1 LSVRIARTGAVVVGG
16 GTAGIAAA
24 VRLAELGVE
33 SVVVEKADVRRSGC
47 LAAGV
52 NALNAHVGGGR
63 VPSDYAD
70 YALADAHG
78 VASKDLLL
86 TMAERLGDMVDWLE
100 SIGLV
105 FQKDER
111 GERLQRGWRN
121 LRVNGEA
128 IKPLLAAALA
138 RRPLATVLGRHLAV
152 GLLMGEGRCLG
163 LLAMSLTT
171 GELTALE
178 APAVI
183 IATGGAAGLYR
194 SPSPAP
200 ARHRIWYPPFNT
212 GGGLAMAIEAGAEA
226 TTLEMRMVAL
236 RLLHTMAPTGTLA
249 LGVGA
254 EQVNAYGRR
263 YEADYGRTTSQRV
276 LALRRETAAGR
287 GPCRLVARVT
297 PRDLAGLGRAY
308 LDMCPTQ
315 TLKWL
320 EEGLLGD
327 GAPIEGAPIE
337 GAGIEG
343 APIEGAGI
351 EGAPLKGAP
360 RIETLSCELAASEPY
375 VLGGHTGGG
384 LWVDVARRTTVEGL
398 WAAGDVAGGAPQ
410 KFVTGALAEGVMAAE
425 SVASFLSSRPARLSE
440 SEAIRLA
447 DEAAGNLAP
456 HVGDPAPGAPTSAG
470 LEDRLQELMDL
481 EAGGISAGY
490 AWDLASLSRARDGL
504 KEIRAESLRLRAR
517 EPKHLGRIRE
527 LLERLTV
534 AESLVAHL
542 GARRETRWP
551 GFGEFRDHP
560 GLDSGF
566 ELFVNSRR
574 VDGEIEILRRSL
586 DGRVL

>member
-1 LSVRIARTGAVVVGG
+1 
-16 GTAGIAAA
+16 
-24 VRLAELGVE
+24 
-33 SVVVEKADVRRSGC
+33 
-47 LAAGV
+47 
-52 NALNAHVGGGR
+52 
-63 VPSDYAD
+63 
-70 YALADAHG
+70 
-78 VASKDLLL
+78 
-86 TMAERLGDMVDWLE
+86 
-100 SIGLV
+100 
-105 FQKDER
+105 
-111 GERLQRGWRN
+111 
-121 LRVNGEA
+121 
-128 IKPLLAAALA
+128 
-138 RRPLATVLGRHLAV
+138 
-152 GLLMGEGRCLG
+152 
-163 LLAMSLTT
+163 
-171 GELTALE
+171 
-178 APAVI
+178 
-183 IATGGAAGLYR
+183 
-194 SPSPAP
+194 
-200 ARHRIWYPPFNT
+200 
-212 GGGLAMAIEAGAEA
+212 
-226 TTLEMRMVAL
+226 MRMVAL

-254 EQVNAYGRR
+254 EQVNALGRR

-287 GPCRLVARVT
+287 GPCRLVARVAQG
-297 PRDLAGLGRAY
+297 DLAGLGRAY

-320 EEGLLGD
+320 EEGLLG
-327 GAPIEGAPIE
+327 EGAPIA

-343 APIEGAGI
+343 AP
-351 EGAPLKGAP
+351 
-360 RIETLSCELAASEPY
+360 RIESLSCELAASEPY

-384 LWVDVARRTTVEGL
+384 LWVDAARRTTIEGL

-447 DEAAGNLAP
+447 DEAAENLAH
-456 HVGDPAPGAPTSAG
+456 HVGDPAPGTATAAG

-490 AWDLASLSRARDGL
+490 AWDLAGLSRARDGL
-504 KEIRAESLRLRAR
+504 KEIRAESRRLRAR
-517 EPKHLGRIRE
+517 EPKRLGRIRE

-574 VDGEIEILRRSL
+574 IKGEIEILRRSL